1 MMRSTRYLGL
11 EAGWKICLPGL
22 DCNELRR
29 FCSWQSLSF
38 SWNREKSFFPVLR
51 TNLAPQY
58 VKEANMKDLYVA
70 GICPA
75 LVCFLRIHF
84 QPFPFWLNRL
94 PNSKSVRLTMTCP
107 GVCSFSYLP
116 PEPQLVF
123 WGYFSCF
130 VCLLGMWY
138 GEAPSVC
145 GGRCLT
151 HQSQG
156 VIPVL
161 QRTFSRWSE
170 CRRSLTVNPASDQ
183 SSQHCQHLP
192 MLFLCIVLINY
203 NDIPAKT
210 H

>member
-1 MMRSTRYLGL
+1 MRPTRYLGL
-11 EAGWKICLPGL
+11 EDGGKICLPGL

-38 SWNREKSFFPVLR
+38 SWKREKSFFPVLR
-51 TNLAPQY
+51 TTLAPQY

-70 GICPA
+70 AICPA
-75 LVCFLRIHF
+75 LMCFPRIHF

-94 PNSKSVRLTMTCP
+94 PNPKSVRLTMTCP
-107 GVCSFSYLP
+107 GVCSFSHLS

-123 WGYFSCF
+123 WGYFSCS
-130 VCLLGMWY
+130 VCLLGVWY
-138 GEAPSVC
+138 GDAPCVC

-156 VIPVL
+156 GSYL
-161 QRTFSRWSE
+161 FSREPSAGGVRVGGLLQDLPCWH
-170 CRRSLTVNPASDQ
+170 TVNPASDQ

-192 MLFLCIVLINY
+192 VLFLFL
-203 NDIPAKT
+203 
-210 H
+210 